1 MNAKRRVEHIR
12 ELLTQI
18 GLEPDRVRMFNMSSA
33 MAGEFAKAATEMSER
48 VVELGPNPLRGLEID
63 DERRSKKGN

>member
-1 MNAKRRVEHIR
+1 
-12 ELLTQI
+12 
-18 GLEPDRVRMFNMSSA
+18 MFNMSSA